1 MRLPGDRNGDRNGG
15 RNGDGDGDSAQ
26 VKSRQAEAAR
36 QGEGEGGD

>member
-1 MRLPGDRNGDRNGG
+1 MRLPGDRNGGRNGG